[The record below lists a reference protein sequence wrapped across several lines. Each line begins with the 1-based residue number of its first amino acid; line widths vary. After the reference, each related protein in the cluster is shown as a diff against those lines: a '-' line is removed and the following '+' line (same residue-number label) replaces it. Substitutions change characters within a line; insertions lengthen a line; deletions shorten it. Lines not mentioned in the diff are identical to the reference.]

1 MPAGYRH
8 SRVRFATWIAT
19 TLVLVASSVR
29 MSHADDLLDEVN
41 RRSQVAAQK
50 AEVELRAAL
59 LEAQKLSAKD
69 PGRAEEL
76 LKISLTRIEEDS
88 NLSDARRESL
98 KRVFQDRLRV
108 LRLIN
113 DKAAVKTA
121 EKGQQEGAQSTRK
134 ADPAKKGSDDEEIS
148 RGLKAVKDALSDG
161 KKEEANR
168 IVKVLQ
174 QRYPENLAVQTARR
188 TVDIAI
194 GVADARRNR
203 RENEER
209 MVGVNNEITKSS
221 TPSAGDVDFPEAK
234 KWKALTEKRK
244 QDNLTTTEKN
254 ILKALDTPIAIE
266 FKGSRFED
274 VIETLQTTL
283 GINIIA
289 DKSTL
294 ERTSVTYDTQV
305 SRVFR
310 KPVQARTVLRS
321 VLLELGLTYVVKD
334 ESIQIVTPDMA
345 KDMMVVKAYPIGDIV
360 AFAGPLLTPDAGKL
374 QEVDTANR
382 IIDMIKQQI
391 DPGSWDQGSGAK
403 IFYEPGTRS
412 LVVKQ
417 SALVHS
423 MLGKSFR

>member
-1 MPAGYRH
+1 MSAGNRH
-8 SRVRFATWIAT
+8 PRLRFAMGITMA
-19 TLVLVASSVR
+19 LVWVGSGVRASR
-29 MSHADDLLDEVN
+29 ADDLIDEVN
-41 RRSQVAAQK
+41 RRTQVAAQK
-50 AEVELRAAL
+50 TELELRAAL
-59 LEAQKLSAKD
+59 LEAQKLSAKE
-69 PGRAEEL
+69 PERAEEL
-76 LKISLTRIEEDS
+76 LKVSLARIEEDT

-108 LRLIN
+108 LRLNN
-113 DKAAVKTA
+113 DKAAVKAA
-121 EKGQQEGAQSTRK
+121 EKVQKDGAQGARK
-134 ADPAKKGSDDEEIS
+134 NDPDKKISEDEEIS
-148 RGLKAVKDALSDG
+148 RGLKSVKEALHDG
-161 KKEEANR
+161 KKDEANR
-168 IVKVLQ
+168 IVRVLQ
-174 QRYPENLAVQTARR
+174 QRYPDNLSVQTARR

-194 GVADARRNR
+194 GVSDARRNR

-209 MVGVNNEITKSS
+209 LVGVNNEMTKSS

-244 QDNLTTTEKN
+244 QDNLTAAERS
-254 ILKALDTPIAIE
+254 ILKALETPVAIE

-274 VIETLQTTL
+274 VIEKLQTTL
-283 GINIIA
+283 GVDIVM
-289 DKSTL
+289 DKNTL

-321 VLLELGLTYVVKD
+321 VLLELGLTYVIKD

-345 KDMMVVKAYPIGDIV
+345 KDMMVVRAYPIGDIV
-360 AFAGPLLTPDAGKL
+360 AFSGPLLTPDAGKL
-374 QEVDTANR
+374 QELETANR

-391 DPGSWDQGSGAK
+391 DPGSWDQGTGAK

-423 MLGKSFR
+423 MLGKSLK